1 MIIVASGIV
10 AYKSPPLAAVV
21 NFSPNAMKKGN
32 MANMPRPIIAIP
44 IISCLRN
51 LVLRTCLME
60 KANRIRAIRLY
71 LRKLSVAGS
80 VWGTTILV
88 KTNVVPP
95 RQAEKLAK
103 KIPVSVKRTDLE
115 KNKAEKLS

>member
-1 MIIVASGIV
+1 
-10 AYKSPPLAAVV
+10 
-21 NFSPNAMKKGN
+21 
-32 MANMPRPIIAIP
+32 
-44 IISCLRN
+44 
-51 LVLRTCLME
+51 ME